1 MIQAIT
7 GVLTGIIATLGGIH
21 FMSQII
27 IKKKI
32 RKILRSTIKEL
43 IKIEEEM
50 DKDSP
55 RETLEKIG
63 NLASKLGKSL

>member
-7 GVLTGIIATLGGIH
+7 GVLTGIIATLGGLH
-21 FMSQII
+21 FISQII

-32 RKILRSTIKEL
+32 RKVLRNTIREL
-43 IKIEEEM
+43 TKIEEEM

>member
-7 GVLTGIIATLGGIH
+7 GVLTGIVATLGGLH
-21 FMSQII
+21 FISQII

-32 RKILRSTIKEL
+32 RKILRNTIREL
-43 IKIEEEM
+43 TKIEEEM